1 MNYLMVHDPD
11 IWKAI
16 SLEERR
22 QRETLELIASENFT
36 SPGVREAAG
45 SCLTHKYAEGY
56 PGKRYYG
63 GCFNVDIVEELA
75 RERAKKL
82 FRAEYA
88 NVQPHSGSQANMAVY
103 AALLKPGDIILGM
116 SLYHGGHLSHGSKVN
131 FSGRLYKSIS
141 YGLRK
146 EDERI
151 DFEQVRSL
159 AKKYRP
165 KLIIAGASTYP
176 REINF
181 ARFREIAEEV
191 GAYFMVDMAHIA
203 GLVGAGLHKNPV
215 EHAHIVTST
224 THKSLRGPR
233 GGFILGKKD
242 LGNKIDSEIF
252 PGIQGGPLMHI
263 IAAKAVAFGEALTS
277 EFISY
282 QTQVVKNAK
291 VMAQALMEVG
301 FKLVTGGTDNHLV
314 LIDLRNKGIT
324 GKEAEETLER
334 VGITVNKN
342 AVPFEDKPAT
352 ITSGIRLGTPVVTT
366 RGMKE
371 EHILQIVT
379 WIDAALSHRQ
389 NDTILAKIR
398 KDVRLFAQEFPLY
411 VPCPQAFNPSLTTHP
426 HPLADVASA

>member
-16 SLEERR
+16 SLEEKR

-82 FRAEYA
+82 FGAEYA

-103 AALLKPGDIILGM
+103 ASILKPGDTILGM
-116 SLYHGGHLSHGSKVN
+116 SLSHGGHLSHGSKVN

-141 YGLRK
+141 YGVRK

-151 DFEQVRSL
+151 DLKQVRDL
-159 AKKYRP
+159 ALTHRP
-165 KLIIAGASTYP
+165 RLIIAGASTYP
-176 REINF
+176 REIDF
-181 ARFREIAEEV
+181 ARFREIAEEA
-191 GAYFMVDMAHIA
+191 GALFMVDMAHIA
-203 GLVGAGLHKNPV
+203 GLVAAGLHKNPV
-215 EHAHIVTST
+215 KYAHVVTST

-233 GGFILGKKD
+233 GGFILAKKEM
-242 LGNKIDSEIF
+242 GRKIDSEIF

-263 IAAKAVAFGEALTS
+263 IAAKAVAFGEALSS
-277 EFISY
+277 EFVEY
-282 QTQVVKNAK
+282 QRQVIKNART
-291 VMAQALMEVG
+291 MARALLDCG

-314 LIDLRNKGIT
+314 LVDLRNKGLT
-324 GKEAEETLER
+324 GKEAEEILER

-352 ITSGIRLGTPVVTT
+352 ITSGIRMGTPVVTT
-366 RGMKE
+366 RGMRE
-371 EHILQIVT
+371 EHILQIVR
-379 WIDAALSHRQ
+379 WIDEALSSFHKEGVMRR
-389 NDTILAKIR
+389 IR
-398 KDVRLFAQEFPLY
+398 KEVKEFAREFPLY
-411 VPCPQAFNPSLTTHP
+411 VPSPSFLSTY
-426 HPLADVASA
+426 LSSQEMGKVAMA

>member
-16 SLEERR
+16 SLEEKR

-75 RERAKKL
+75 RERAKRL
-82 FRAEYA
+82 FGAEYA

-103 AALLKPGDIILGM
+103 AALLNPGDTILGM
-116 SLYHGGHLSHGSKVN
+116 SLSHGGHLSHGSKVN

-141 YGLRK
+141 YGVRK
-146 EDERI
+146 EDEKI
-151 DFEQVRSL
+151 DFDQVRDL
-159 AKKYRP
+159 AKKWKP

-176 REINF
+176 REIDF
-181 ARFREIAEEV
+181 SRFRQIAEEV
-191 GAYFMVDMAHIA
+191 GAYLMVDMAHIA
-203 GLVGAGLHKNPV
+203 GLIAAKLHKNPV
-215 EHAHIVTST
+215 KYAHIITST

-233 GGFILGKKD
+233 GGFILGTKEMGK
-242 LGNKIDSEIF
+242 KIDSEIF

-263 IAAKAVAFGEALTS
+263 IAAKAVAFGEALAP
-277 EFISY
+277 EFVEY
-282 QTQVVKNAK
+282 QKQVVKNAR
-291 VMAQALMEVG
+291 VMAQSLIEAG

-314 LIDLRNKGIT
+314 LIDLRNKGVT
-324 GKEAEETLER
+324 GKEAEEVLEK

-342 AVPFEDKPAT
+342 AVPFEEKPPT

-366 RGMKE
+366 RGMRE
-371 EHILQIVT
+371 EHILQIVK
-379 WIDAALSHRQ
+379 WIDMALTHRD
-389 NDTILAKIR
+389 NETLLASIR
-398 KDVRLFAQEFPLY
+398 KEVRLFAQEFPLY
-411 VPCPQAFNPSLTTHP
+411 VPCPKSFPSETSSP
-426 HPLADVASA
+426 PAKARVALA